1 MKILHMEDDPLASE
15 TVGAVLRRDGL
26 AVEMD
31 RVETMAEFQQALEQK
46 PYELVLSDFTIPGV
60 DSLEALRWARQRRP
74 EVPFIFVSGTIG
86 EDQAIETLKLGASDY
101 VLKQRLARLTPA
113 VRRALEEAQEQS
125 RRKQAQ
131 AEAHLFKF
139 FSENANDGHLLVD
152 YGARI
157 RYANKLVCERLGYT
171 RQEVLQLTIPEIDPA
186 FPLAKVQELF
196 ARLQNGRVPPFEGIH
211 RRKDGSSFP
220 VEISCTVL
228 KVDGELLL
236 FSAVREIT
244 ERKQAE
250 QAKQENERRVRVL
263 FEKAG
268 VGIVEVAGEDHFIAV
283 NARACEILGRTRD
296 ELLQLNV
303 RELTWPEDRELS
315 DRLNA
320 EVHAGAR
327 ERVAYEKRYIRGDGS
342 PVWVNVTVSGVRD
355 NEGRWVRSI
364 TTIEDVTERKRAEET
379 LRKTTSLLQA
389 ISDNTADTI
398 FAKDC
403 CGRLTFANPA
413 TLALVGTSLE
423 QVLGKT
429 DEEFLQDKAAARAVM
444 ENDRRI
450 MESGVAE
457 DLEEV
462 VPLPD
467 GTRRVWFSRKI
478 PFRGA
483 GGQVLGLLGISR
495 DITERKQAEEALRQT
510 EQRYRSFVEAS
521 AQVVWTTNARGEVNL
536 EIPAWYAYTGQNA
549 AQARAFG
556 WMEAIHPE
564 DRQRVTTAWAR
575 AFASR
580 GIYEVNY
587 RLRRHDGAW
596 RYILARGVPVF
607 ESAGIVR
614 EYVGTCID
622 MTERKAAEDALRKSE
637 ARLNGIIS
645 SAMDAI
651 ISINTEQRVVLFNAA
666 AERMFATRTA
676 DALGKHITHFIP
688 ARFREAHV
696 HQVESF
702 GRSGVTSRSMGHLGA
717 LSAQRANGEEFP
729 IEASIS
735 QIELEGEKLFTVIL
749 RDISARIR
757 AEEALRAS
765 EQRFR
770 QLADA
775 MPQIVWAARP
785 DGSLDYYNR
794 KWYELTGGKP
804 GENGDESWLPVLHP
818 EERQR
823 CLDVWY
829 ESVRTGQPYE
839 IEYRFKFPGA
849 GEYRWHLGRAL
860 PVRNEQGDIVRWFGT
875 STDIH
880 ELKRTEAA
888 LSEARNGLER
898 TVAERTAQLVEA
910 N

>member
-1 MKILHMEDDPLASE
+1 
-15 TVGAVLRRDGL
+15 
-26 AVEMD
+26 
-31 RVETMAEFQQALEQK
+31 
-46 PYELVLSDFTIPGV
+46 
-60 DSLEALRWARQRRP
+60 
-74 EVPFIFVSGTIG
+74 
-86 EDQAIETLKLGASDY
+86 
-101 VLKQRLARLTPA
+101 
-113 VRRALEEAQEQS
+113 
-125 RRKQAQ
+125 
-131 AEAHLFKF
+131 
-139 FSENANDGHLLVD
+139 
-152 YGARI
+152 
-157 RYANKLVCERLGYT
+157 
-171 RQEVLQLTIPEIDPA
+171 
-186 FPLAKVQELF
+186 
-196 ARLQNGRVPPFEGIH
+196 
-211 RRKDGSSFP
+211 
-220 VEISCTVL
+220 
-228 KVDGELLL
+228 
-236 FSAVREIT
+236 
-244 ERKQAE
+244 
-250 QAKQENERRVRVL
+250 
-263 FEKAG
+263 
-268 VGIVEVAGEDHFIAV
+268 
-283 NARACEILGRTRD
+283 
-296 ELLQLNV
+296 
-303 RELTWPEDRELS
+303 
-315 DRLNA
+315 
-320 EVHAGAR
+320 
-327 ERVAYEKRYIRGDGS
+327 
-342 PVWVNVTVSGVRD
+342 
-355 NEGRWVRSI
+355 
-364 TTIEDVTERKRAEET
+364 
-379 LRKTTSLLQA
+379 
-389 ISDNTADTI
+389 
-398 FAKDC
+398 
-403 CGRLTFANPA
+403 
-413 TLALVGTSLE
+413 
-423 QVLGKT
+423 
-429 DEEFLQDKAAARAVM
+429 
-444 ENDRRI
+444 
-450 MESGVAE
+450 
-457 DLEEV
+457 
-462 VPLPD
+462 
-467 GTRRVWFSRKI
+467 
-478 PFRGA
+478 
-483 GGQVLGLLGISR
+483 
-495 DITERKQAEEALRQT
+495 TERKQAEEALRQT

-910 N
+910 NTNLQTFAYTAAHDLRSPLRAIKSFSSIAIEECAQQLSPDGRSYLERVLRSADQMERLLADLLEYSKLSQAEISLANIDLANAVSEALRLQEPEIRARNAEIQVADAMPSVVGHPATVALIIANFISNALKFTAAEVQPRLRLWAEGCGAFVRFSVEDNGIGIAPEDRGKLFGVFQRLHGKQAYPGTGLGLAIVRKGAERMGGRVGVESELGKGSRFWVELKGADGAS